1 MSPNNV
7 ETSYIK
13 LPDKRLIIT
22 RQITRGPI
30 YKGGLDDD
38 LPPIPSHILQLQGR
52 SFNLDQEKDAKQQQ
66 AEQQK
71 QASARSDD
79 ELNAKG
85 SAIVK
90 TEDDDMDPVYVTTMT
105 DKPFKID
112 ALGGFDPEED
122 FQDATRE
129 LDEPAKKSG
138 NRKRSSEEYQQIK
151 DISFN
156 DPEVDT
162 LFNDASETDEVIF
175 DQDPYQTDLEA
186 EMSGRSAIE
195 RPEDGADEAAAADE
209 VEDNSARKKVAPKSN
224 SDDDS
229 ESDWV
234 NDGVD
239 DMDVPSQ
246 SYQDA
251 VLEKAAL
258 NEAARRAAEEPNE
271 DEARQQ
277 EQEQQEQP
285 PQSEA
290 DQGDGESQR
299 MPNADYLKNDLGG
312 VDDIDEPVR

>member
-52 SFNLDQEKDAKQQQ
+52 NFNRDLDKEVKQPEQEKQ
-66 AEQQK
+66 AL
-71 QASARSDD
+71 ARNDD

-85 SAIVK
+85 SAIVR

-105 DKPFKID
+105 NKPFKID

-129 LDEPAKKSG
+129 LDEPAKQKSG

-195 RPEDGADEAAAADE
+195 RPEVGSDATAAADE
-209 VEDNSARKKVAPKSN
+209 AEDSSASEKVAPKSS

-251 VLEKAAL
+251 VLEKAAR
-258 NEAARRAAEEPNE
+258 NEAARRAAEEPTE
-271 DEARQQ
+271 DYARQQ
-277 EQEQQEQP
+277 EPEQQEQP